1 MDCDHSHLDAPAPAA
16 FRQRVIAGALDSAQG
31 DVASVEEATN
41 SEHCVPSLIRWGLH
55 VRSIWL
61 ATSRGE
67 GLLGLCFTARKDR
80 EVEPEVLA
88 VLLQHSQGLLWLAQN
103 SVLETLS
110 AALAARQR
118 TVVVTRVQQTS

>member
-1 MDCDHSHLDAPAPAA
+1 MECDLSRLDAHAPAA
-16 FRQRVIAGALDSAQG
+16 FRQRVITGALDSAEE

-41 SEHCVPSLIRWGLH
+41 TEPCVPSLIRPGLH
-55 VRSIWL
+55 ARGIWL
-61 ATSRGE
+61 AKSREE

-88 VLLQHSQGLLWLAQN
+88 VLLQHSQGLPWLAQN

-118 TVVVTRVQQTS
+118 TVVITRIQQTS